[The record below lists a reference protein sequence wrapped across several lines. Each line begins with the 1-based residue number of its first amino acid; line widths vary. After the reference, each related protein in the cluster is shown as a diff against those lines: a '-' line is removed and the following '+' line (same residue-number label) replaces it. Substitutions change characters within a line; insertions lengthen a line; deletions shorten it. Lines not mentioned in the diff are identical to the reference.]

1 MSKEKENNDVNIE
14 KNNSEKLLYEENEKS
29 KEQIKNL
36 TREIEKIKN
45 NYEEEKKDLTLQI
58 SQLKKENEEL
68 SKENEQFSKQNN
80 NINKEIINQDD
91 NQLIKLLK
99 NFNNNILDMK
109 FDIKNFEMKNKE
121 IFKVN
126 YINLSAEEIKKKSKN
141 WIEEINQFHED
152 QIYNLTNNY
161 EKIIQQLKEEIE
173 NLQFSLEKNSL
184 SLNEEIIKNNELTE
198 NITGIEKRID
208 EYESILE
215 SKDKII
221 SSQKENIQLLNKK
234 INEIQ
239 SLKNELED
247 NVNKSYLQAKMKED
261 EVDTLVMILDGI
273 LGRRKDKYEHNL
285 NRLGNETKQ
294 QIEEIVSEYEIF
306 DEE

>member
-121 IFKVN
+121 IFKIN
-126 YINLSAEEIKKKSKN
+126 YINLSAEEIKK
-141 WIEEINQFHED
+141 NQ
-152 QIYNLTNNY
+152 
-161 EKIIQQLKEEIE
+161 KIGLK
-173 NLQFSLEKNSL
+173 K
-184 SLNEEIIKNNELTE
+184 
-198 NITGIEKRID
+198 
-208 EYESILE
+208 
-215 SKDKII
+215 
-221 SSQKENIQLLNKK
+221 
-234 INEIQ
+234 
-239 SLKNELED
+239 
-247 NVNKSYLQAKMKED
+247 
-261 EVDTLVMILDGI
+261 
-273 LGRRKDKYEHNL
+273 
-285 NRLGNETKQ
+285 
-294 QIEEIVSEYEIF
+294 
-306 DEE
+306 

>member
-121 IFKVN
+121 IFKIN
-126 YINLSAEEIKKKSKN
+126 YINL
-141 WIEEINQFHED
+141 
-152 QIYNLTNNY
+152 
-161 EKIIQQLKEEIE
+161 
-173 NLQFSLEKNSL
+173 
-184 SLNEEIIKNNELTE
+184 
-198 NITGIEKRID
+198 
-208 EYESILE
+208 
-215 SKDKII
+215 
-221 SSQKENIQLLNKK
+221 
-234 INEIQ
+234 
-239 SLKNELED
+239 
-247 NVNKSYLQAKMKED
+247 
-261 EVDTLVMILDGI
+261 
-273 LGRRKDKYEHNL
+273 
-285 NRLGNETKQ
+285 
-294 QIEEIVSEYEIF
+294 
-306 DEE
+306 